1 MRLYIAEKPS
11 LARAIATAITNSPQR
26 RQGYLDCGGGVY
38 VSWCVGHLLE
48 PIEPGDY
55 RPEWRRWRMD
65 LLPMIPEDWQRR
77 PKEDVRDQLT
87 VLERLTAQAQEVIHA
102 GDPDRE
108 GQLLVDEVLE
118 WCGVSG
124 PVRRVLINDLN
135 PPAVRRAL
143 EEESS
148 NQRFAPL
155 KASAEARQ
163 RADWLYG
170 INLSRAYTLHHQQQ
184 GKEGVFSVGRV
195 QTPVLGLVVARDRA
209 IEDFEP
215 TPWFQLDAALAPPDT
230 PDALFRA
237 RWQPG
242 EAHSTHIDEE
252 GRLLRR
258 RPAEDVK
265 AKVTGQDGEI
275 TDARF
280 RERNEAPPL
289 PLSLSVLQI
298 TAAKRYGLGA
308 EQVLSAAQSLYEK
321 HRLIT
326 YPRSDCRYLP
336 EAHWEDRQELLEAI
350 QRNLP
355 DLAPEG
361 VPENPSRRSRA
372 WDDGKVGAHHAIVPT
387 RRVMDLQKLSTNERA
402 VYDLVARFY
411 LMQFEHDAIH
421 REGHLSATIAGEH
434 FRARETGLLYAGW
447 KRLEPVQ
454 RRQEAETPK
463 APLPR
468 LDPGTPVHCHEARCL
483 EKTTRP
489 PLPFTDASLLS
500 AMTGIARFVKDE
512 ALRRTL
518 RETDGLGTEA
528 TRAAI
533 IQTLFN
539 RDFLYR
545 EGRSIHAT
553 GKGRALI
560 DGLPEDATT
569 PDRTAIWESRLEAIR
584 QGEADTDAF
593 LTQLASDI
601 RTLIEPARSAFA
613 PPEPE
618 QTGVHCPRCRAP
630 MRRRSGPYGEFWS
643 CSRFPGCKGTRRIT
657 EQPDPQDE
665 PQAQAEGTSDGMDQ
679 APVPCP
685 YCYAPLVRRNGRNG
699 PFWGCSR
706 YPGCRTTVPDRD
718 GRPDT
723 RAV

>member
-11 LARAIATAITNSPQR
+11 LARAIATAFTNSPQR
-26 RQGYLDCGGGVY
+26 RQGYLDCGGSVR
-38 VSWCVGHLLE
+38 VSWCIGHLLE

-55 RPEWRRWRMD
+55 RPEWRRWRME
-65 LLPMIPEDWQRR
+65 LLPLIPEQWQRR

-87 VLERLTAQAQEVIHA
+87 VLERLSAEAHEIIHA

-118 WCGVSG
+118 WCNICV

-135 PPAVRRAL
+135 PPAVRQAL
-143 EEESS
+143 EAETS
-148 NQRFAPL
+148 NRRFAPL

-209 IEDFEP
+209 IENFEP
-215 TPWFQLDAALAPPDT
+215 TPWFQLDAALAPPGNT
-230 PDALFRA
+230 DALFRA

-242 EAHSTHIDEE
+242 EAHSADIDEE
-252 GRLLRR
+252 GRLLKR
-258 RPAEDVK
+258 RPAEEVK
-265 AKVTGQDGEI
+265 ARITGQDGEI

-280 RERNEAPPL
+280 SERHETPPL
-289 PLSLSVLQI
+289 PLSLSALQI
-298 TAAKRYGLGA
+298 TAAKRHGLGA
-308 EQVLSAAQSLYEK
+308 EQVLAAAQSLYEQ

-336 EAHWEDRQELLEAI
+336 EAHWEDRHELLEAI
-350 QRNLP
+350 KRNLP
-355 DLAPEG
+355 DLAPAG
-361 VPENPSRRSRA
+361 VPEDPSRRGRA
-372 WDDGKVGAHHAIVPT
+372 WDDRRVGAHHAIIPT
-387 RRVMDLQKLSTNERA
+387 RRAMDLKKLGTNERA

-411 LMQFEHDAIH
+411 LMQFEDDAVH
-421 REGHLSATIAGEH
+421 REGHLNARIAGEH
-434 FRARETGLLYAGW
+434 FRARETGLLHAGW
-447 KRLEPVQ
+447 KRLEPV
-454 RRQEAETPK
+454 RRREEQDKPK

-483 EKTTRP
+483 EKTTRAP
-489 PLPFTDASLLS
+489 MPFTDASLLS
-500 AMTGIARFVKDE
+500 AMTGIARFVQDE

-539 RDFLYR
+539 RDFLHR

-553 GKGRALI
+553 TKGRALI
-560 DGLPEDATT
+560 DGLPADATT
-569 PDRTAIWESRLEAIR
+569 PDRTAVWESRLEAIR
-584 QGEADTDAF
+584 QGEGQTEDF
-593 LTQLASDI
+593 LAQLTEDI
-601 RTLIEPARSAFA
+601 RSLIEPARSAFVL
-613 PPEPE
+613 PEPE
-618 QTGVHCPRCRAP
+618 QTGIHCPRCRAP

-643 CSRFPGCKGTRRIT
+643 CSRFPQCKGTRRIA
-657 EQPDPQDE
+657 EE
-665 PQAQAEGTSDGMDQ
+665 PETPPEPSDDGMDQ
-679 APVPCP
+679 PPVPCP
-685 YCYAPLVRRNGRNG
+685 HCYAPLVRRNGPKG

-706 YPGCRTTVPDRD
+706 YPGCRTTVPDNN
-718 GRPDT
+718 GAPNT
-723 RAV
+723 KAV

>member
-11 LARAIATAITNSPQR
+11 LARAIATAITNTPQR
-26 RQGYLDCGGGVY
+26 RQGYLDCGAGVR

-55 RPEWRRWRMD
+55 RPEWRRWRME
-65 LLPMIPEDWQRR
+65 LLPLIPEQWQRR

-87 VLERLTAQAQEVIHA
+87 VLERLSAEANEIIHA

-118 WCGVSG
+118 WCNVSV

-135 PPAVRRAL
+135 PPAVRQAL
-143 EEESS
+143 EAETS
-148 NQRFAPL
+148 NRGFAPL

-209 IEDFEP
+209 IDSFEP
-215 TPWFQLDAALAPPDT
+215 TPWFQLDAALAPPDRT
-230 PDALFRA
+230 DALFRA

-242 EAHSTHIDEE
+242 EAHSAHMDEE
-252 GRLLRR
+252 GRLLKR

-265 AKVTGQDGEI
+265 ARITGQDGEI
-275 TDARF
+275 TEASF
-280 RERNEAPPL
+280 RERHETPPL

-298 TAAKRYGLGA
+298 TAAKRHGLGA
-308 EQVLSAAQSLYEK
+308 EQVLTAAQSLYEQ

-336 EAHWEDRQELLEAI
+336 EAHWEDRHELLEAI
-350 QRNLP
+350 KRNLP
-355 DLAPEG
+355 DLAPAG
-361 VPENPSRRSRA
+361 VPENPSRRGRA
-372 WDDGKVGAHHAIVPT
+372 WDDRRVGAHHAIIPT
-387 RRVMDLQKLSTNERA
+387 RRAMDLNKLGTNERA
-402 VYDLVARFY
+402 VYDLVVRFY
-411 LMQFEHDAIH
+411 LMQFEDDAIH
-421 REGHLSATIAGEH
+421 REGHLSARIAGEH

-447 KRLEPVQ
+447 KRLEPV
-454 RRQEAETPK
+454 RRRDEQDKPK

-468 LDPGTPVHCHEARCL
+468 LDPGTAIHCHEARCL
-483 EKTTRP
+483 EKTTRAP
-489 PLPFTDASLLS
+489 MPFTDASLLS
-500 AMTGIARFVKDE
+500 AMTGIARFVQDE

-539 RDFLYR
+539 RDFLHR

-553 GKGRALI
+553 AKGRALI
-560 DGLPEDATT
+560 DGLPADATT
-569 PDRTAIWESRLEAIR
+569 PDRTAVWESRLEAIR
-584 QGEADTDAF
+584 QGDEQTEDF
-593 LTQLASDI
+593 LTQLTQDI
-601 RTLIEPARSAFA
+601 QGLIEPARSAFV
-613 PPEPE
+613 PEEPE

-630 MRRRSGPYGEFWS
+630 MRQRSGPYGEFWS
-643 CSRFPGCKGTRRIT
+643 CSRFPQCKGTRRIA
-657 EQPDPQDE
+657 EE
-665 PQAQAEGTSDGMDQ
+665 PQTPPEASDDGMDQ
-679 APVPCP
+679 PPVPCP
-685 YCYAPLVRRNGRNG
+685 HCYAPLVRRNGPKG

-706 YPGCRTTVPDRD
+706 YPGCRTTVPDNN
-718 GRPDT
+718 GTPNT
-723 RAV
+723 KAV

>member
-11 LARAIATAITNSPQR
+11 LARAIATAMSNSPQR
-26 RQGYLDCGGGVY
+26 RKGYLDCGGGVC

-77 PKEDVRDQLT
+77 PKADVRDQLGI
-87 VLERLTAQAQEVIHA
+87 LERLTAEAAEVIHA

-118 WCGVSG
+118 WCGVTS

-143 EEESS
+143 EEETS
-148 NQRFAPL
+148 NRRYAPL

-209 IEDFEP
+209 IEQFEAVP
-215 TPWFQLDAALAPPDT
+215 FFQLDAALAPPDT

-242 EAHSTHIDEE
+242 DAHSAHMDEE

-258 RPAEDVK
+258 QPAEAVR
-265 AKVTGQDGEI
+265 AKVTGQEGEI

-280 RERNEAPPL
+280 QERNEAPPL

-308 EQVLSAAQSLYEK
+308 EQVLAAAQSLYET

-336 EAHWEDRQELLEAI
+336 EAHWEDRHELLSAI
-350 QRNLP
+350 RGNLP
-355 DLAPEG
+355 ELAPDEI
-361 VPENPSRRSRA
+361 PENIDRHSRA
-372 WDDGKVGAHHAIVPT
+372 WDDGKVGAHHAIIPT
-387 RRVMDLQKLSTNERA
+387 RRKTDLRKLGANERA

-411 LMQFEHDAIH
+411 LMQFENDAIH

-434 FRARETGLLYAGW
+434 FRARETGLLHAGW
-447 KRLEPVQ
+447 KRLEPA
-454 RRQEAETPK
+454 RRQRDDEPPR

-468 LDPGTPVHCHEARCL
+468 LDPGTRVHCHEARCL
-483 EKTTRP
+483 EKTTRA

-500 AMTGIARFVKDE
+500 AMTGIARFVQDE
-512 ALRRTL
+512 TLRRTL

-533 IQTLFN
+533 IQTLFS

-569 PDRTAIWESRLEAIR
+569 PDRTAIWEARLEAIR
-584 QGEADTDAF
+584 QGEEGAEAF
-593 LTQLASDI
+593 LEQLAEDI
-601 RTLIEPARSAFA
+601 RSLLEPAQRAFT
-613 PPEPE
+613 PPAPE

-643 CSRFPGCKGTRRIT
+643 CTRFPQCKGTRRVQ
-657 EQPDPQDE
+657 EQAAPSPE
-665 PQAQAEGTSDGMDQ
+665 PHSDDGMDQ

-685 YCYAPLVRRNGRNG
+685 SCYAPLVRRNGRNG
-699 PFWGCSR
+699 AFWGCSR
-706 YPGCRTTVPDRD
+706 YPGCRTTVADRN
-718 GRPDT
+718 GKPDT
-723 RAV
+723 DPV